1 MKTAIILDS
10 GSYYYVDSLNEKG
23 IFAVP
28 LQIINGN
35 DTYMESLEIS
45 IEDVNKLLFEKNVLK
60 TSLPSLGMIED
71 LFNNIR
77 KDGYDSV
84 LVIPI
89 TSGISGTLNAMRTA
103 SEFVGLK
110 FNSIDCFTT
119 AWIPQIIAL
128 DARKKLNEGM
138 DIEDV
143 IASYDEM
150 INKSDTFIIAD
161 DLSHLSRSGRLSP
174 VAAALGGFLKIKPI
188 LHLNKSTNGV
198 IDAFSKV
205 RTMNKAID
213 TLIDHMKEQGVGDGY
228 FIGIADVGAP
238 GLREL
243 TVNKIKSAFPTAE
256 IVENQLISTV
266 SVHIGI
272 GSVAFQYAK
281 LP

>member
-71 LFNNIR
+71 LFNNI
-77 KDGYDSV
+77 KNDGYDSV

-103 SEFVGLK
+103 AEFVGLK

-119 AWIPQIIAL
+119 AWIPQIIAI

-138 DIEDV
+138 EIEDV

-150 INKSDTFIIAD
+150 ISKSDTFIIAD

-188 LHLNKSTNGV
+188 LHLNKSTDGV

-238 GLREL
+238 DLREL
-243 TVNKIKSAFPTAE
+243 TVNRIKSAFPTAK

-272 GSVAFQYAK
+272 GSIAFQYAK

>member
-10 GSYYYVDSLNEKG
+10 GSYYYVDSLDEKG
-23 IFAVP
+23 IYAVP

-35 DTYMESLEIS
+35 DSYMESLEIS
-45 IEDVNKLLFEKNVLK
+45 IEAVNKLLEERKVLK
-60 TSLPSLGMIED
+60 TSLPSLGLIED
-71 LFNNIR
+71 LFNTIKNE
-77 KDGYDSV
+77 GYTSV

-89 TSGISGTLNAMRTA
+89 TSGISGTLNSMRTA
-103 SEFVGLK
+103 SEFIGLD
-110 FNSIDCFTT
+110 FYAIDSYTT

-128 DARKKLNEGM
+128 DARKKLDEGM
-138 DIEDV
+138 DINTV
-143 IASYDEM
+143 IASYDDM
-150 INKSDTFIIAD
+150 ISNSDTFIIAD

-174 VAAALGGFLKIKPI
+174 VAATLGGFLKIKPI

-205 RTMNKAID
+205 RTMSKAID
-213 TLIDHMKEQGVGDGY
+213 SLIEHMKEQGVGEGY

-238 GLREL
+238 NLREL
-243 TVNKIKSAFPTAE
+243 TVNKIKTAFPMAR

-272 GSVAFQYAK
+272 GSIAFQYAK